1 MLYHYGIRGPAY
13 DWFYCYLTDRKQYVR
28 LVQKNVMCG
37 VPQGSI
43 LGPLLFL
50 VYIND
55 LCSVCEY
62 ATPILYADDTN
73 LFCCGKDLETIHMDT
88 NTELTKI
95 STWLKVNK
103 LSLNIKKTHYMV
115 FTRNKLRHQLD
126 IRIDGHPIDEV
137 HKTKFLGVFIDNKL
151 NWKDHISYLI
161 GKISK
166 DIGMIIKAR
175 QYLNKNGLIALY
187 CSFIYPYLIYCNY
200 IWGCIYKILITCSK
214 PSDSSQS
221 LYEQLKILKLSD
233 INKYRIG
240 RFMFRYCNG
249 QDI

>member
-13 DWFYCYLTDRKQYVR
+13 DWFNCYLTDRKQYVL
-28 LVQKNVMCG
+28 LVQTDVMCG

-43 LGPLLFL
+43 LGPPLFL

-95 STWLKVNK
+95 STWLKVNNV
-103 LSLNIKKTHYMV
+103 SLNIKKTHYMV

-137 HKTKFLGVFIDNKL
+137 HKTKFRGVFIDDKL
-151 NWKDHISYLI
+151 NWKVTLQN
-161 GKISK
+161 KIV
-166 DIGMIIKAR
+166 
-175 QYLNKNGLIALY
+175 
-187 CSFIYPYLIYCNY
+187 P
-200 IWGCIYKILITCSK
+200 ILTCSK
-214 PSDSSQS
+214 PRDSSQS

-249 QDI
+249 QDT